1 MSRRNWKKVQPTSL
15 RHAMELCKDHARE
28 QRNYSVERI
37 AEEMGQEDHWTLY
50 KWFQSGRMPAVLI
63 PAFEAACGI
72 DFVSRWLATR
82 SGKLTIDIPTGRTV
96 KASDVVA
103 LQEVLHSAVGSLLA
117 FYDDKKEVAETLA
130 DITNALESLAWHK
143 GNVEQHSQPQ
153 LELGESDD

>member
-1 MSRRNWKKVQPTSL
+1 MRGRNWKKLQPTSL

-28 QRNYSVERI
+28 KRNYSVERI

-50 KWFQSGRMPAVLI
+50 KWFQSGRIPAVLI

-82 SGKLTIDIPTGRTV
+82 GGKLVIEMPTGRSV
-96 KASDVVA
+96 KSADVNT
-103 LQEVLHSAVGSLLA
+103 LQQVLHTAVGSLMA
-117 FYDDKKEVAETLA
+117 FYDDKKEAAETLA

-153 LELGESDD
+153 LELGDTHD